1 MVKSE
6 QIGDINN
13 FKRGPPIRPELIL
26 AAYQPAVETTSIV
39 TSQRSIDIHA
49 LDISSIKGRFAW
61 EKIAIGDT
69 YIPIIFRGTTK
80 LFCTTMLRKLLAE
93 HPKDIIRRASNY
105 QYRRPIALYAPTAN
119 EIVLLNKINSQHCN
133 WAFSSSPF
141 NLTDELVC
149 VAEFLP
155 FYEYLHTSAKTT
167 PDSQSTSATSLRSI
181 ASQTQQ
187 AIKPLPAFHFSMS
200 DSLHEDLNPPVVTK
214 SVPINRFSAS
224 ELLRDEKSSL
234 VAIRAEPTTSTPYPS
249 QPPKHGEP
257 PSALPRQIPQPSS
270 TQSQQNHLIPLPNK
284 QQRVTSS
291 KAIINSTNTVLPN
304 KFSTTVVVMSSS
316 QSPTPTVPMEVI
328 NSSTSDPISSS
339 LKVASGQKLST
350 LSTEKQFT
358 PISRSSSS
366 PSSSSTLKTTRLNS
380 GWLQINKLY
389 TPYVSS
395 TTSNHHLYKIPIS
408 LLTFYDLLKTQ
419 TPETNANASKDVST
433 MFEQTLVTP
442 QEIELINE
450 LCLKQSIKPFS
461 IDIKLMDLLT
471 FYKYCST
478 NILFIKELPLNEPKA
493 SICKEWASIV
503 QINGGICRLR
513 NITTLHEQTV
523 PFIGNSL
530 LKNFIIS
537 SQCLSSALLT
547 TPTPFEMEFL
557 QLILFFS
564 NMSINLQ
571 NSKLIDIESVRK
583 EYTVDLILLFNDK
596 FPLNVLNYQHQTK
609 EPSTSQRQFI
619 QSDSLAATNTFAE
632 STPPPSPISPTT
644 NNNSITSTSQLPL
657 TSTSYNPTN
666 RFQKQII
673 FHGHSMTAYICS
685 GLESNTQRECISV
698 QALCNMLYPNSS
710 MLDKLE
716 VRMLRLLRMKKINRF
731 RPQNQQSISFTRL
744 VDIQD
749 IENHW
754 DYIEKGMHSLSNNNE
769 EIKFVQITPPLLDK
783 DLKASTADKTE
794 SNSNSNAFQQENS
807 IEVNQN
813 DKRPLESATEED
825 THIFKRIY
833 KCGQTSPNDSNEQSN
848 LLITDS
854 TEHIDQTTQDKN
866 DDDNKPKTPAMS
878 NSTVK
883 TIRLLNDQPIKK
895 KIFSQRIERI
905 PSNSSLSSRK
915 QRTPIKK
922 KIKLVRSRRTP
933 GMRTR
938 KQSIAT
944 WFKKYQIED
953 FCICLDFYNPLTEI

>member
-1 MVKSE
+1 MYIFITSTQQIQQNGLSRIESAYFMMAKSE
-6 QIGDINN
+6 QITDINN
-13 FKRGPPIRPELIL
+13 FKRDPPIRPEPIL
-26 AAYQPAVETTSIV
+26 ASYQSAFETISSV
-39 TSQRSIDIHA
+39 TSQRSIDIYA

-69 YIPIIFRGTTK
+69 YMPVIFRGTTK
-80 LFCTTMLRKLLAE
+80 FFCVAMVHNLLAE
-93 HPKDIIRRASNY
+93 YPKDIIRRASNY
-105 QYRRPIALYAPTAN
+105 QYQRPIVLYAPTAD

-141 NLTDELVC
+141 NFTDELVR

-155 FYEYLHTSAKTT
+155 FYEYLNVSAKTT
-167 PDSQSTSATSLRSI
+167 PGSQSTSEI
-181 ASQTQQ
+181 QQ
-187 AIKPLPAFHFSMS
+187 AIQPLPAFHSSMS
-200 DSLHEDLNPPVVTK
+200 DSLHERLNPPVVTK

-224 ELLRDEKSSL
+224 ELPRNEKTSS
-234 VAIRAEPTTSTPYPS
+234 VEIRTEPTTSAPYPS
-249 QPPKHGEP
+249 QLPKHDEP
-257 PSALPRQIPQPSS
+257 PLTLLRQISQHPS
-270 TQSQQNHLIPLPNK
+270 TQSQQNKLTPLPNK
-284 QQRVTSS
+284 QQRVISS
-291 KAIINSTNTVLPN
+291 KAIINSTNTVLLN
-304 KFSTTVVVMSSS
+304 KSSTALVVMSSS
-316 QSPTPTVPMEVI
+316 QLPTSTVPMEVI
-328 NSSTSDPISSS
+328 NTSTSDPISSS
-339 LKVASGQKLST
+339 SKVASGQKLST
-350 LSTEKQFT
+350 LSSEKQFT

-366 PSSSSTLKTTRLNS
+366 SSSSSTLKTTHLSS

-419 TPETNANASKDVST
+419 TPEPNANESKDVST
-433 MFEQTLVTP
+433 TFEQTLVTP

-493 SICKEWASIV
+493 SICKEWASIA

-537 SQCLSSALLT
+537 SQCLSSAVLT
-547 TPTPFEMEFL
+547 IPTKFEMEFL

-564 NMSINLQ
+564 NTSIDLQ

-609 EPSTSQRQFI
+609 EPSTSQRQSI

-632 STPPPSPISPTT
+632 STPPPSPISLGT
-644 NNNSITSTSQLPL
+644 NNTSTTSTSQLPL
-657 TSTSYNPTN
+657 TSTSSNPTN
-666 RFQKQII
+666 RYQKQIM

-685 GLESNTQRECISV
+685 GLESNTQRQCISV
-698 QALCNMLYPNSS
+698 KAVCNMLYPNSS

-716 VRMLRLLRMKKINRF
+716 VQMLRLLRMKKINRF
-731 RPQNQQSISFTRL
+731 RPQNQQSIGFTRL
-744 VDIQD
+744 VNIQD

-754 DYIEKGMHSLSNNNE
+754 DYIEKGMHSLSNNNDKVE
-769 EIKFVQITPPLLDK
+769 FVQITPPLPDK
-783 DLKASTADKTE
+783 DLK
-794 SNSNSNAFQQENS
+794 QENS
-807 IEVNQN
+807 IEVNRN

-825 THIFKRIY
+825 THLFKRIY
-833 KCGQTSPNDSNEQSN
+833 KRGQTSPNDSNEQSN
-848 LLITDS
+848 LLLTDS
-854 TEHIDQTTQDKN
+854 TEHIDQTAQDKN
-866 DDDNKPKTPAMS
+866 DDDNKPENRAMTS
-878 NSTVK
+878 STVN

-895 KIFSQRIERI
+895 KIFSQRNERI
-905 PSNSSLSSRK
+905 PSNLSLSSRK
-915 QRTPIKK
+915 QMTPIKK
-922 KIKLVRSRRTP
+922 KIKLVRKRRTP
-933 GMRTR
+933 GTRTR

-944 WFKKYQIED
+944 WFKKYKIED
-953 FCICLDFYNPLTEI
+953 FSICLDFYNPLTET